1 MEKPFIS
8 RQIDNLGRIV
18 IPMDFRK
25 ALEIHDWD
33 ELRMSREDDRIIVT
47 KAVDTCT
54 FCGSKEELIPHR
66 SKFICKS
73 CLESLKN
80 S

>member
-1 MEKPFIS
+1 MEKSFII

-33 ELRMSREDDRIIVT
+33 ELRMCREGDRIVVT

-54 FCGSKEELIPHR
+54 FCGNEEELIPYH

-73 CLESLKN
+73 CLEALKN